1 MNQSLDLESRI
12 LSEEFERLISV
23 VSEGFSSE
31 SDTQLFVPLVMS
43 GIKPGSSTFVK
54 NRSVNEVSEL
64 FDDVG
69 LHYKIERRDTTDIS
83 GCYVLYTANPSLLK
97 PVDPSREDGAYGTF
111 LGVPDVDNKWYEEQ
125 ETPEIPEVTPIPQYL
140 DLKPSALEDLKYAR
154 LVPWICRPTEERL
167 KATIDIGKRWDRFA
181 EELDDRFGYRK
192 ALDYV
197 SYRVS
202 FEGSWYTFEEEIH

>member
-1 MNQSLDLESRI
+1 MNQSLDLEFRI

-23 VSEGFSSE
+23 LSEDFSLE

-64 FDDVG
+64 FEDVG

-83 GCYVLYTANPSLLK
+83 GCYVIYTDNPSLLK
-97 PVDPSREDGAYGTF
+97 PVNPSKEDGAYGTF
-111 LGVPDVDNKWYEEQ
+111 LGVPDVDNRWYKEQ
-125 ETPEIPEVTPIPQYL
+125 KTPEIPEVTPIPEYL
-140 DLKPSALEDLKYAR
+140 DLKPPALEDLKYAR

-167 KATIDIGKRWDRFA
+167 KATIDIGKRWNQFA
-181 EELDDRFGYRK
+181 ERLDDRFGYEM
-192 ALDYV
+192 ALEYV
-197 SYRVS
+197 NHRVS
-202 FEGSWYTFEEEIH
+202 FKGSWYTFGEDMY